1 MRFLDRASRLA
12 GTLAITVGLVLGA
25 LPAGAQDYPTRPLR
39 LIVPYPAGGATDQLA
54 RSLAETMG
62 RDLGQQIVVE
72 NKPGANTNLGAE
84 TVVRAEP
91 DGYTLLMGSGANLVL
106 NKLLSK
112 KLNYDPDR
120 DLRPLGLLAEIPLMA
135 VAHKS
140 VPAKTL
146 AELAAH
152 AKANPDKI
160 NFASVGI
167 GNPLHLAVERF
178 MVASGTRMTHVPYRG
193 SAPALQDLVGGQVQL
208 MFDTVSTSIPHVQSG
223 ALTGLAVAAPAR
235 LPALPDVPTVAEA
248 GFPDQLSSV
257 FFALAVPRATPDAVV
272 QRLQRSLAG
281 FYADAALRGT
291 LEKQGWVM
299 RQSAMSAAELAAFI
313 DADRARWSQ
322 IITANKITLD

>member
-1 MRFLDRASRLA
+1 MPYLKPTRRMALA
-12 GTLAITVGLVLGA
+12 GLMALSAFPALAQEF
-25 LPAGAQDYPTRPLR
+25 PARPLR

-54 RSLAETMG
+54 RSLAESMG
-62 RDLGQQIVVE
+62 RDLGQQVVVE

-84 TVVRAEP
+84 TVARAEA

-106 NKLLSK
+106 NPLLSK
-112 KLNYDPDR
+112 KLNYNPDR

-135 VAHKS
+135 VVHKS

-146 AELAAH
+146 AELAAY
-152 AKANPDKI
+152 AKANPDKL

-178 MVASGTRMTHVPYRG
+178 MVASGTKMTHVPYRG

-223 ALTGLAVAAPAR
+223 ALTGLAVASNAR

-257 FFALAVPRATPDAVV
+257 FFALAVPKATPDAVV

-281 FYADAALRGT
+281 FYGDATLRAT
-291 LEKQGWVM
+291 LEKQGWVTQ
-299 RQSAMSAAELAAFI
+299 RAMNAGEIAAYL
-313 DADRARWSQ
+313 DADRKRWAQ
-322 IITANKITLD
+322 IIAANKITLD